1 MSPCASLSMTVSAWR
16 SAVSILRPKSCCH
29 PGVLRQ
35 FIREFFDQNPLSHL
49 GILVLR
55 NGVAERL
62 TDLSGSPV
70 RPHSLCFSRNFSGYR
85 EYYSFSLIA
94 EPCLTMHSALRDQN
108 LRLLSHVSSV
118 SIKHA
123 KDKRL
128 PWCLPC
134 CCLSWHARTAIVAHS
149 QPCHHPHHAP
159 DGMTNLKASAVGD
172 HSRLLWQQ

>member
-94 EPCLTMHSALRDQN
+94 EPCLTMPPCMHSALRDQN

-123 KDKRL
+123 KDNACHGAFPAAASPGML
-128 PWCLPC
+128 AQP
-134 CCLSWHARTAIVAHS
+134 SWHTANHVTTLIMHRMA
-149 QPCHHPHHAP
+149 
-159 DGMTNLKASAVGD
+159 
-172 HSRLLWQQ
+172 